1 MVEINRLTAN
11 KAHPFTAVKQDISA
25 DNNLVNQLTALQK
38 NIIQL
43 VNSVIENEQKKTASQ
58 NQSDTNIPILTPPTD
73 NSLSSVDNN
82 AKLLLLMKQ
91 YQHLIGKNEIKNL
104 RENLTQWKIQAQLNH
119 QIQQAKKVEQIY
131 LEVEKKLNQHR
142 DDFIDSWLRVAN
154 GLHEQTEDGAN
165 ALANLF
171 ANQGLSGRLRQAI
184 AGKNRLTD
192 RQQMSKLLEE
202 EFPWLKLDLTNA
214 KLSVDELNQKKLAIK
229 QFCRGIEHNRLKP
242 IFSDSTSQTDKEWR
256 DDNGI
261 IHTEWYNAVRYS
273 MDYDERTLRSI
284 SYAQGAYK
292 SLVRDTEDQRERL
305 ANLKNDTDIAEQ
317 LNEAEKSIFSLKL
330 ATFKTLIELESQ
342 HLQGSAKL
350 TYLMAKMR
358 ELLGSLTLESMS
370 SQREILQ
377 EMQRMTEI
385 QAEKRAQDID
395 EKIRNAEEAR
405 KWMAIG
411 SQIFSWLIAAVGV
424 VAAAFTGGASLA
436 LAAVGIAL
444 LAADT
449 ICQAAGGGS
458 FMNKALAPV
467 GEAMMKMA
475 ESISDFLCQIAVSE
489 AKLNGASE
497 SEIAELK
504 KQAKEITDIVATI
517 IVAVTMVAAAIG
529 TAKLASVAGKMIGKI
544 IADKLK
550 RALNQLLD
558 KMINNLLSNLARIVG
573 NDTSKMIAIAIKQ
586 AFNNLLDKTINNTLI
601 SSMKNKLAPYINASM
616 VQKSLIGLSVVNA
629 NTSAGL
635 NLHAANLEADV
646 IKRLGD
652 LTVINQIMAQLDKLL
667 NQVMDNF
674 AQEMET
680 VAELMRKIGEMG
692 SQSLHTGKYIT
703 HNLNTMA

>member
-82 AKLLLLMKQ
+82 AQLLLLMKQ
-91 YQHLIGKNEIKNL
+91 YQQLIGKNEIKNL

-229 QFCRGIEHNRLKP
+229 QFCQGIEHNRLKP

-256 DDNGI
+256 DNGI
-261 IHTEWYNAVRYS
+261 IHTEWYNAVRHS
-273 MDYDERTLRSI
+273 MNDYKRTLSSI

-292 SLVRDTEDQRERL
+292 SLVRDTEAQRKRL
-305 ANLKNDTDIAEQ
+305 TSLKYNNDINNQ
-317 LNEAEKSIFSLKL
+317 LNQAEKSIFSLKL

-395 EKIRNAEEAR
+395 EKIRKAEEAR

-497 SEIAELK
+497 SEIVELK